1 MDFNQHVITLRDTK
15 NGESRLVYMIGD
27 VVTAFEQ
34 LRELNL
40 GRRAG
45 RNDSA
50 PSGLVF
56 AIGDSMKW
64 WSQALKDAKIE
75 KVRWHDLRHTFC
87 SRLAQKGVGLK
98 VIQEA
103 AGLKTISMSAR
114 YAHMDQ
120 TSLRF
125 ALAVLNRSVT

>member
-1 MDFNQHVITLRDTK
+1 MIDDVVAASERLRDLK
-15 NGESRLVYMIGD
+15 LSRR
-27 VVTAFEQ
+27 T
-34 LRELNL
+34 
-40 GRRAG
+40 G
-45 RNDSA
+45 RNDPA
-50 PSGLVF
+50 PIGAVF
-56 AIGDSMKW
+56 AIGDNKKW
-64 WSQALKDAKIE
+64 WAEALKDAKIE
-75 KVRWHDLRHTFC
+75 DFRRHDYRHTFC